1 MASDNETLYFVTKQ
15 SITLFKIPNPKPWL
29 FRTRKAARDFA
40 KAKNKKSRR
49 FRYSVTPAKW
59 GPGQ

>member
-1 MASDNETLYFVTKQ
+1 MASDNETLYFVTKKNLIGTTM
-15 SITLFKIPNPKPWL
+15 SGKPLL
-29 FRTRKAARDFA
+29 FRTRKAARDYA
-40 KAKNKKSRR
+40 RDKTKKSRR

>member
-1 MASDNETLYFVTKQ
+1 MASDNETLYFVTKK
-15 SITLFKIPNPKPWL
+15 TLTGLQVPGKPWL

-40 KAKNKKSRR
+40 RDKNKKSKK
-49 FRYSVTPAKW
+49 FRYHVTPAKW